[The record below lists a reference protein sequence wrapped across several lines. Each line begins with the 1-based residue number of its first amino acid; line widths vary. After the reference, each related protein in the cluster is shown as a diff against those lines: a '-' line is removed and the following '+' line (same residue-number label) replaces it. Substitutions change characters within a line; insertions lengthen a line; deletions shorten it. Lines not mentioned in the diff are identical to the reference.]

1 MGRTFLITSAALLG
15 GALLLYAAVLAWLWF
30 RQERLLFFPEVLP
43 AQHALATE
51 PQVRESVV
59 AVPGAQL
66 SVLHLELPAPQGV
79 VFFLHGNAG
88 NLATWFTNTQ
98 LYRRANYD
106 LVMMDYRGYGK
117 STGRITSEAQLHA
130 DVQAVWAAVAPRYQG
145 RKLVV
150 YGRSLGSGLAARL
163 TADLAAAGRA
173 PDLTVLVSPYSSVRE
188 LTAEFYP
195 WVPSAVLRYPL
206 DTTRHAG
213 SHGPRL
219 LLIHGDK
226 DELIGLHHARRLRA
240 ALPGAR
246 LEVIQ
251 GAAHN
256 DVHLFPAYEALV
268 LRELAQL

>member
-1 MGRTFLITSAALLG
+1 MSRSLPIIFASLLG
-15 GALLLYAAVLAWLWF
+15 GALLVYAAALAWLWL
-30 RQERLLFFPEVLP
+30 RQERLLFFPETLP
-43 AQHALATE
+43 AQHALADE
-51 PQVRESVV
+51 PGVRELTV

-66 SVLHLELPAPQGV
+66 SVLHLRLPAPKGV

-117 STGRITSEAQLHA
+117 STGRIESEAQLHA
-130 DVQAVWAAVAPRYQG
+130 DVAAVWEAVAPHYRG
-145 RKLVV
+145 SKLVV

-173 PDLTVLVSPYSSVRE
+173 PELTVLVSPYSSVRE

-206 DTTRHAG
+206 DTTVHART
-213 SHGPRL
+213 HGPRV
-219 LLIHGDK
+219 LLIHGDQ
-226 DELIGLHHARRLRA
+226 DELIGLHHARRLHA

-246 LEVIQ
+246 LEVIH

-256 DVHLFPAYEALV
+256 DVHLFPSYEALV